1 MLSLKENL
9 HIFNQDI
16 KHPTIGNNGWSLDVY
31 SPISFE
37 LRPGCHI
44 KIDSGFGLKLPQGMV
59 GLFTPKESS
68 PYHFS
73 VSPGQIIHPE
83 FSSELTL
90 NLTYHGR
97 NNEIVRK
104 GDPLCQI
111 LLLSA
116 FRFVE

>member
-1 MLSLKENL
+1 MLSLKQNL

-31 SPISFE
+31 SPKSFE
-37 LRPGCHI
+37 LRPDCHI
-44 KIDSGFGLKLPQGMV
+44 TVNSGFGLILPPGMI
-59 GLFTPKESS
+59 GLITPKASS
-68 PYHFS
+68 HYHFS
-73 VSPGQIIHPE
+73 VSPGQVIHPE
-83 FSSELTL
+83 FDGELVL

-97 NNEIVRK
+97 SNEIVRE

-111 LLLSA
+111 LLLNA

>member
-31 SPISFE
+31 SPTSFE
-37 LRPGCHI
+37 LRPECQI
-44 KIDSGFGLKLPQGMV
+44 KIDAGFGLTLPQGMI
-59 GLFTPKESS
+59 GLITPKGSNH
-68 PYHFS
+68 YHFS

-83 FSSELTL
+83 FSKELTL

-111 LLLSA
+111 LLLQA
-116 FRFVE
+116 FKFVE